1 MLYISIAVL
10 ALALIVVL
18 KSWIK
23 DLSRNSFEKK
33 VNKDIEKLKEE
44 KKE

>member
-10 ALALIVVL
+10 ALALIVVI

-33 VNKDIEKLKEE
+33 VNKEIDELKGEKE
-44 KKE
+44 